1 MNDLK
6 LIFFGTPKFAVDSL
20 HEINLN
26 YSVNCVVTSPDRKSG
41 RGQKISQSEVKNY
54 AKKNNIKI
62 LQPDNLNDKEFINKI
77 KEINPDIIIVVA
89 FRKLPAEIFS
99 IPKYG
104 TINLHAGKLPEYRGG
119 SPLNWQIINGEK
131 FAYLTTIF
139 TDEGIDTGNI
149 LKEQKIE
156 ILDKDDIKSLH
167 KKANKIFPKMLL
179 ESIKMV
185 RENNFGKKQNEA
197 NASYWHQRSDADGY
211 LDFQNNDA
219 EKIVRIVKA
228 ITKPYPGAWGLIQG
242 QKVRIYSAK
251 ISEFAFKGTPGKT
264 ILTNGINPVVICKKE
279 SIEILN
285 YEFEKQP
292 NRKLSNNDRFE

>member
-1 MNDLK
+1 
-6 LIFFGTPKFAVDSL
+6 
-20 HEINLN
+20 
-26 YSVNCVVTSPDRKSG
+26 
-41 RGQKISQSEVKNY
+41 
-54 AKKNNIKI
+54 
-62 LQPDNLNDKEFINKI
+62 
-77 KEINPDIIIVVA
+77 
-89 FRKLPAEIFS
+89 
-99 IPKYG
+99 
-104 TINLHAGKLPEYRGG
+104 
-119 SPLNWQIINGEK
+119 
-131 FAYLTTIF
+131 
-139 TDEGIDTGNI
+139 
-149 LKEQKIE
+149 
-156 ILDKDDIKSLH
+156 
-167 KKANKIFPKMLL
+167 
-179 ESIKMV
+179 MV

>member
-1 MNDLK
+1 MQ
-6 LIFFGTPKFAVDSL
+6 G
-20 HEINLN
+20 N
-26 YSVNCVVTSPDRKSG
+26 Y
-41 RGQKISQSEVKNY
+41 Q
-54 AKKNNIKI
+54 NI
-62 LQPDNLNDKEFINKI
+62 E
-77 KEINPDIIIVVA
+77 
-89 FRKLPAEIFS
+89 
-99 IPKYG
+99 
-104 TINLHAGKLPEYRGG
+104 GG

-139 TDEGIDTGNI
+139 TDEGIDMGDI

-167 KKANKIFPKMLL
+167 EKLIKFFQKMLL

-197 NASYWHQRSDADGY
+197 NASFWPQRSETADGY

-251 ISEFAFKGTPGKT
+251 ISELAFHGYAWKNNTHKGNKT
-264 ILTNGINPVVICKKE
+264 L
-279 SIEILN
+279 L
-285 YEFEKQP
+285 
-292 NRKLSNNDRFE
+292 

>member
-1 MNDLK
+1 MILFLNGLRGLIILKTLLENKSEIKSVVLSHDND
-6 LIFFGTPKFAVDSL
+6 A
-20 HEINLN
+20 EIIELVKSQNLN
-26 YSVNCVVTSPDRKSG
+26 LIITDNINNVDT
-41 RGQKISQSEVKNY
+41 IS
-54 AKKNNIKI
+54 
-62 LQPDNLNDKEFINKI
+62 KI
-77 KEINPDIIIVVA
+77 KNLSPELFVLSG
-89 FRKLPAEIFS
+89 FRQILKKELLD
-99 IPKYG
+99 IPKIG

-167 KKANKIFPKMLL
+167 EKANKIFPKMLL

-185 RENNFGKKQNEA
+185 RKNDFGKKQNEA
-197 NASYWHQRSDADGY
+197 KASYWHQRNDTDGY

-251 ISEFAFKGTPGKT
+251 ISELAFQGTPGKT
-264 ILTNGINPVVICKKE
+264 ILTKGINPVVICKKE

-292 NRKLSNNDRFE
+292 NRRLSNNDRFE